1 MHNLLFLQIFIC
13 NSMEST
19 CLLADKIIFKIINVI
34 RDKETGSLST
44 TTPERA
50 GARGGGARAR
60 IRFGPTQR
68 CWLRCAVS
76 RGSRNSEEDRDGDSQ
91 WALGPPQ
98 ADGGGGDEGGERG
111 GGTRARRLRRRG
123 GAVQITGRGPGCGS
137 RRRSLRTMN
146 PRATFSEPP
155 SSICE
160 MGTGRA
166 PTPLL
171 SFL

>member
-1 MHNLLFLQIFIC
+1 
-13 NSMEST
+13 MEST
-19 CLLADKIIFKIINVI
+19 CLLAYKIIFKIINVI

-98 ADGGGGDEGGERG
+98 ADGGGQGRGRGE
-111 GGTRARRLRRRG
+111 ARWGQSQATAPPERWG
-123 GAVQITGRGPGCGS
+123 GADHGSGPW
-137 RRRSLRTMN
+137 L
-146 PRATFSEPP
+146 
-155 SSICE
+155 
-160 MGTGRA
+160 
-166 PTPLL
+166 
-171 SFL
+171 

>member
-1 MHNLLFLQIFIC
+1 
-13 NSMEST
+13 MEST
-19 CLLADKIIFKIINVI
+19 CLLAYKIIFKIINVI

-50 GARGGGARAR
+50 GTRGGGARAR

-98 ADGGGGDEGGERG
+98 ADGGAR
-111 GGTRARRLRRRG
+111 TRE
-123 GAVQITGRGPGCGS
+123 GRGEVGPEPGGS
-137 RRRSLRTMN
+137 AGEVGRCRSRVGALAVD
-146 PRATFSEPP
+146 PGA
-155 SSICE
+155 
-160 MGTGRA
+160 A
-166 PTPLL
+166 P
-171 SFL
+171 